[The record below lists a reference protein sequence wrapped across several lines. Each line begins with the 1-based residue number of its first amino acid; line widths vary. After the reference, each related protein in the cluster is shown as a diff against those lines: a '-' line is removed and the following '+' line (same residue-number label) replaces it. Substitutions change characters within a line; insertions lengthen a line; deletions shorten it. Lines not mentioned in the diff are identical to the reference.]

1 MTDQCS
7 MCALRVEGG
16 PNRCHR
22 AAILRAWNDAAVAG
36 ILVDV
41 VAPSKHVQSRLKK
54 ELVIWLVTA
63 GRDRHPQAV
72 PVWFL
77 WDGKSFLIYAQPGVK
92 VRHVKGNPY
101 VELHLNSD
109 EVGDDLVRAS
119 GYATIPK
126 SQPPAH
132 KVLAYVR
139 KYRGQIDGLGMTA
152 ESFAA
157 QYSYPIR
164 VRRLRFR

>member
-1 MTDQCS
+1 VPTLS
-7 MCALRVEGG
+7 R
-16 PNRCHR
+16 
-22 AAILRAWNDAAVAG
+22 
-36 ILVDV
+36 
-41 VAPSKHVQSRLKK
+41 HVQGRLEK
-54 ELVIWLVTA
+54 ELVVWLVTA

-92 VRHVKGNPY
+92 VRHVKANPY

-109 EVGDDLVRAS
+109 EVGDDLVRVS

-132 KVLAYVR
+132 KEPAYVR
-139 KYRGQIDGLGMTA
+139 KYRRHIEGLGMTA
-152 ESFAA
+152 ESFAV
-157 QYSYPIR
+157 QYPHPIR
-164 VRRLRFR
+164 VRRLRFH